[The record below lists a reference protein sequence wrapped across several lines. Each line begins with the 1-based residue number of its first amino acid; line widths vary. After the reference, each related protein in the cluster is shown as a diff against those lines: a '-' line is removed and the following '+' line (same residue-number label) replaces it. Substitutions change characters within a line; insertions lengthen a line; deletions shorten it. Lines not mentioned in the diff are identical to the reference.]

1 MGMESATKPTR
12 IAVLFFAGLFFTMI
26 GIFLMETSR
35 WILVLVFAESFARSL
50 VYIVSIPF
58 FLIGGALIMFAI
70 ASVVFGELDQFA
82 SKVR

>member
-1 MGMESATKPTR
+1 MRMESATKPTR
-12 IAVLFFAGLFFTMI
+12 IVVLFFAGLFLIMI

-50 VYIVSIPF
+50 VYLVSIPF
-58 FLIGGALIMFAI
+58 FLIGGSLIVFAI

-82 SKVR
+82 SRVK